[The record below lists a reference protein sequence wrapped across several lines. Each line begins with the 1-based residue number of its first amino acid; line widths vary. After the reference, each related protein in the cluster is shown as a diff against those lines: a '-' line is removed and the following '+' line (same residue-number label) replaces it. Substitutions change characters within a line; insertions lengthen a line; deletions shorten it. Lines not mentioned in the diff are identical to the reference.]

1 VSATATGTVLAACR
15 SLTVVH
21 GHGDAAVR
29 ALSDVDLSIPYGQRV
44 GLVGRSGSGKTTLLH
59 VLGGLVTP
67 TEGEVLLGG
76 QALASLDAAARGRLR
91 ARSVAYVFQAAN
103 LLPTFTAF
111 ENVAFARYVAGIQR
125 APSSGAQMRE
135 AREQLDADELLQLV
149 GLTSKRDAL
158 PGELSGGEAQR
169 VALARALAQ
178 QPDLL
183 LCDEPTGQLDSDT
196 AARVLDLMEALHA
209 ELGFALVV
217 ATHDPDVAA
226 RGERIVTLDDGRI
239 VSDEELG

>member
-15 SLTVVH
+15 SVTVVH

-59 VLGGLVTP
+59 VLGGLVAP
-67 TEGEVLLGG
+67 TEGEVVLGG

-111 ENVAFARYVAGIQR
+111 ENVAFARYVAGMQR
-125 APSSGAQMRE
+125 ARSSGAQMHE
-135 AREQLDADELLQLV
+135 DREQLDADELLQLV

-169 VALARALAQ
+169 VALSRALAQ

-209 ELGFALVV
+209 ELGFALVI

-226 RGERIVTLDDGRI
+226 RGERIVTLDDGRV

>member
-15 SLTVVH
+15 SVTVVH

-111 ENVAFARYVAGIQR
+111 ENVAFARYVAGMQR

-135 AREQLDADELLQLV
+135 DREQLDADELLQLV

-209 ELGFALVV
+209 ELGFALVI

-239 VSDEELG
+239 ISDEELG